1 MNVKTSWQ
9 DLNSLPPE
17 ARRQVVDLIAFLR
30 QRYAPSRSRKAVK
43 PAKLASEAFIG
54 MWRNREDLQD
64 SGAWVRNVRER
75 EWMRRRA

>member
-17 ARRQVVDLIAFLR
+17 ARRQVMDFIAFLR
-30 QRYAPSRSRKAVK
+30 QRYAPSHSRKAAK

>member
-1 MNVKTSWQ
+1 MSVKTSWQ

-17 ARRQVVDLIAFLR
+17 ARRQVMDFIAFLR
-30 QRYAPSRSRKAVK
+30 QRYAPSRSRKAAK

-75 EWMRRRA
+75 EWVRRRA